1 MHMFCKN
8 CGAILEPDSK
18 FCQMCGDTVEIESPK
33 KAKEPKKIEKS
44 EKNKIV
50 LPVVIGVLVV
60 AIIAVV
66 LILVLNRKDAFRIVF
81 VNDSTGTVSLERDD
95 DSMEIAKDM
104 KLIPDDFVS
113 VEDDSTLDLLVD
125 DDKHIAVR
133 SNTQFSVD
141 ATGNPKKG
149 KVTIHVTSGKT
160 YIKIDHP
167 LQDDDSFEVK
177 TPNAT
182 ISVRGTIFSVDYDP
196 NQGVT
201 YVECVE
207 GKVHVVSDSGDKTN
221 LTAGERAE
229 VVDVITLGTP
239 LTQDEMDVLIDVFDG
254 GDGILQTD
262 DIEVS
267 NEESVE
273 EIEETDIEEVATEG
287 TIFDVAI
294 LRESDSDIA
303 NANVGDIVF
312 YGEYDGEPLAWDV
325 LAMED
330 GEAYL
335 ICSNTLPSRVFDQEG
350 ADYKNVVPVSYED
363 SALRDYLIH
372 ELQDEIFTEDELLLL
387 SDEPLEM
394 QSAREYH
401 LSMNYTKDEY
411 VEAPESG
418 ELRDKIFLPSVYEII
433 DYYELYK
440 TDGVDFV
447 YDAYTTKITG
457 GETDGWWLR
466 TGGFLYG
473 NKQMYVAQGDS
484 NVWIDGS
491 GISYYVDWLDVRP
504 AIRVKYDT
512 AKRFVS
518 SETTTEPEETDTF
531 SVYDLSGF
539 YYSAEDLAY
548 ADQLELTPKGD
559 GTFSVSL
566 YIWRQD
572 YFEGQTGTVDEN
584 GNIIFSG
591 SPSGIISIDRGKIK
605 VELTSTKGYLTAGM
619 TRYFFIE

>member
-33 KAKEPKKIEKS
+33 KVKEPKKIEKS

-196 NQGVT
+196 NQGIT

-262 DIEVS
+262 DIEAS

-335 ICSNTLPSRVFDQEG
+335 ICSNTLPPRVFDQEG
-350 ADYKNVVPVSYED
+350 ADYKTAVPVSYED
-363 SALRDYLIH
+363 SALRDYLIN

-394 QSAREYH
+394 KTAEEYYQSLGIDSKSYK
-401 LSMNYTKDEY
+401 LSP
-411 VEAPESG
+411 ASG
-418 ELRDKIFLPSVYEII
+418 EIRDKIFLPSVYELLV
-433 DYYELYK
+433 YYDAYQEEALTY
-440 TDGVDFV
+440 V
-447 YDAYTTKITG
+447 YDAATTPMNSREVG
-457 GETDGWWLR
+457 CWWLR
-466 TGGFLYG
+466 TGGFSDG
-473 NKQMYVAQGDS
+473 NKQMCVRND
-484 NVWIDGS
+484 WIDGAGS
-491 GISYYVDWLDVRP
+491 VYSVDWIEVRP
-504 AIRVKYDT
+504 AIRVRYDVS
-512 AKRFVS
+512 KRTVS
-518 SETTTEPEETDTF
+518 STPETTEAETY
-531 SVYDLSGF
+531 SVMDLSGW
-539 YYSAEDLAY
+539 YYTDEDLAIS
-548 ADQLELTPKGD
+548 DQLEIVPKGD
-559 GTFSVSL
+559 GTFNISL

-619 TRYFFIE
+619 TRYFFMD